1 LVSVAYCT
9 TLHKSDHA
17 SVCFQP
23 TGGRLVYHMRAFVLV
38 NKTMIRL
45 IAALAILSLPF
56 LAYADEGMWTIDNF
70 PADTVA
76 DKYDVNIGDDW
87 LRKAQLATTRLE
99 NGCTG
104 SLASENGLVLTNNH
118 CTWGCIRNLS
128 TAERNLSD
136 EGFMA
141 RARGEELQC
150 PGQQI
155 SVLVDFEEVTDKIA
169 SATTGMDEAA
179 ANDERKA
186 ELTRLESACEAAS
199 KGTRSCEAVTLYN
212 GGQYF
217 IYEYKRYDDVRLV
230 FAPELDIAAFGGDPD
245 NFNFPRWCLD
255 MSFLRVYEDGKPAR
269 TPNHLRWRAG
279 GPDAGDPV
287 FITGHPGSTD
297 RLLTVAQLKF
307 QRDVMLPLWLL
318 RYSELR
324 GRMMAWQDTSE
335 EAARTVQQR
344 ILGYENAIK
353 VRRNQLK
360 ALQND
365 RMIDNKAREEKSMRD
380 AVAAD
385 PSLQAEFGEAWELI
399 DRSLETHRNFYEEH
413 LFIEDAAGLGGELY
427 AYAKTIVR
435 GTAEREKPN
444 SERIRTY
451 TDTALPQLEQ
461 RLFAARPINKEF
473 EELQLRFSLEKMREW
488 LGPDSQ
494 WVHRILGK
502 EAPDALAA
510 SLVSGTK
517 LDDPAFRKEL
527 WEGGV
532 EAVNESD
539 DPLIRLAAA
548 VDPGAR
554 ALRKR
559 YEDEVEAPRIRGEEM
574 IADARFRLYGTDT
587 YPDATFTLRVTY
599 GAVEGWQERG
609 EEVEPF
615 TRTSRLFERATGQR
629 PFMLPDSWSA
639 AREDLDSETPFNFV
653 ATTDITGGNSGS
665 PMIAADGALVGLAF
679 DGNIHSIAG
688 DYWFDTSTNRT
699 VGVNTAIMLEALK
712 TVYGADHL
720 VEELALV
727 D

>member
-1 LVSVAYCT
+1 MTRIL
-9 TLHKSDHA
+9 L
-17 SVCFQP
+17 
-23 TGGRLVYHMRAFVLV
+23 
-38 NKTMIRL
+38 
-45 IAALAILSLPF
+45 ALTALSLSIVA
-56 LAYADEGMWTIDNF
+56 LADEGMWTIDNF
-70 PADTVA
+70 PADAVA
-76 DKYDVNIGDDW
+76 ETYGVDVGDDW

-104 SLASENGLVLTNNH
+104 SFASPDGLLLTNNH

-128 TAERNLSD
+128 TDERNLSD

-141 RARGEELQC
+141 RTRGEELQC
-150 PGQQI
+150 PGQQV
-155 SVLVDFEEVTDKIA
+155 SVLVDFEEVSDQITT
-169 SATTGMDEAA
+169 ATAGMDEVE
-179 ANDERKA
+179 ANEARKA

-199 KGTRSCEAVTLYN
+199 DGEHSCEAVSLYN

-255 MSFLRVYEDGKPAR
+255 MTFLRAYEDGKPAQ
-269 TPNHLRWRAG
+269 TPNYLRWRAG
-279 GPDAGDPV
+279 GPEAGEPV

-307 QRDVMLPLWLL
+307 QRDVVLPLWLL

-324 GRMMAWQDTSE
+324 GRMMAWQYTSD

-344 ILGYENAIK
+344 ILNYENGIK

-360 ALQND
+360 ALQTD
-365 RMIDNKAREEKSMRD
+365 RMIERKALQERSFRE
-380 AVAAD
+380 AIAAD
-385 PSLQAEFGEAWELI
+385 PDLQAAYGEAWDLI
-399 DRSLETHRNFYEEH
+399 DRSLDSHRNFYEEH
-413 LFIEDAAGLGGELY
+413 LFIESSAGLAGELY

-444 SERIRTY
+444 SERIRAY
-451 TDTALPQLEQ
+451 TNAALPQLEQ

-473 EELQLRFSLEKMREW
+473 EELQLTFSLEKMREW
-488 LGPDSQ
+488 LGPDSR
-494 WVHRILGK
+494 WVHTILGN
-502 EAPDALAA
+502 EAPDALAS
-510 SLVSGTK
+510 SLVSATR
-517 LDDPAFRKEL
+517 LDDPEFRRQL

-532 EAVNESD
+532 DAVAESD
-539 DPLIRLAAA
+539 DPLIRLAADI
-548 VDPGAR
+548 DPGAR
-554 ALRKR
+554 ALRTR

-574 IADARFRLYGTDT
+574 IADARFQLYGTDT

-609 EEVEPF
+609 EMVDPF

-629 PFMLPDSWSA
+629 PFMVPTSWSM
-639 AREDLDSETPFNFV
+639 AREDLDPDTPFNFV

-665 PMIAADGALVGLAF
+665 PMIAADGTLIGLAF

-688 DYWFDTSTNRT
+688 DYWFDPSVNRT

-712 TVYGADHL
+712 TVYDADHL
-720 VEELALV
+720 VEELSLAE
-727 D
+727 

>member
-1 LVSVAYCT
+1 MTRLT
-9 TLHKSDHA
+9 T
-17 SVCFQP
+17 
-23 TGGRLVYHMRAFVLV
+23 
-38 NKTMIRL
+38 
-45 IAALAILSLPF
+45 ALAMLLLPW
-56 LAYADEGMWTIDNF
+56 LTLADEGMWTFDNF
-70 PADTVA
+70 PAAAVEK
-76 DKYDVNIGDDW
+76 KYDVRIGDEW
-87 LRKAQLATTRLE
+87 LRKSQLATIRLE

-104 SLASENGLVLTNNH
+104 SFASEDGLVLTNNH

-141 RARGEELQC
+141 RTLGEELQC
-150 PGQQI
+150 PGQQV
-155 SVLVDFEEVTDKIA
+155 SVLVDYEEVTDKIA
-169 SATTGMDEAA
+169 AATRNMDEAA
-179 ANDERKA
+179 ANDARKA
-186 ELTRLESACEAAS
+186 ELTRLESECEAAS
-199 KGTRSCEAVTLYN
+199 GGSRRCEAVKLYN

-255 MSFLRVYEDGKPAR
+255 MSFLRAYEDGKPAQ
-269 TPNHLRWRAG
+269 TPNYLRWRTG
-279 GPDAGDPV
+279 GPKAEEPV

-297 RLLTVAQLKF
+297 RLLTVNQLKF

-324 GRMMAWQDTSE
+324 GRMMAWQNTSD

-344 ILGYENAIK
+344 ILGYENGIK

-365 RMIDNKAREEKSMRD
+365 RMMEKKAREEQSLRD

-385 PSLQAEFGEAWELI
+385 PSLQARYGDAWDLI

-427 AYAKTIVR
+427 GYAKTIVR
-435 GTAEREKPN
+435 GTAELEKPN

-451 TDTALPQLEQ
+451 TDTALPKLEQ
-461 RLFAARPINKEF
+461 RLFAARPINREF
-473 EELQLRFSLEKMREW
+473 EVLQLTFSLEKMREW
-488 LGPDSQ
+488 LGPDSK
-494 WVHRILGK
+494 WVHMILGK

-510 SLVSGTK
+510 KLVDGTN
-517 LDDPAFRKEL
+517 LDDPAFRRKL

-532 EAVNESD
+532 DAVNASD
-539 DPLIRLAAA
+539 DALIRLAAL

-554 ALRKR
+554 TLRKR
-559 YEDEVEAPRIRGEEM
+559 YEDQVEAPRIRGEEM
-574 IADARFRLYGTDT
+574 IADARFEIYGTDT
-587 YPDATFTLRVTY
+587 YPDATFTLRATY

-609 EEVEPF
+609 DAVEPF
-615 TRTSRLFERATGQR
+615 TRTSRLFERTTGQR
-629 PFMLPDSWSA
+629 PFMLPDSWQA
-639 AREDLDSETPFNFV
+639 AREELDPDTPFNFV

-665 PMIAADGALVGLAF
+665 PMIAADGALIGLAF

-688 DYWFDTSTNRT
+688 DYWFDPSVNRT
-699 VGVNTAIMLEALK
+699 VGVNTAIMLEALR

-720 VEELALV
+720 VEELSLV